1 MLRYEQRSGMF
12 ENSLV
17 LARLPIQSGVVLGI
31 LPLPVHFLLP
41 LELSHQLAAI
51 TLVIIAGVYLGY
63 AFKDGRARIILTEL
77 LGVLGFAAGAWFG
90 INGYP
95 LVILLALTL
104 HGCWDFLHNSVINT
118 DMPRWY
124 IPFCAVFDWIMA
136 GSLFVVWK
144 VGV

>member
-1 MLRYEQRSGMF
+1 MA

-17 LARLPIQSGVVLGI
+17 LARLPIQSGIILGM

-51 TLVIIAGVYLGY
+51 TVVLIAGVYLGY
-63 AFKDGRARIILTEL
+63 AVKDGRARIILIEL
-77 LGVLGFAAGAWFG
+77 LGALGFAAAAWGG

-95 LVILLALTL
+95 AIILVALAL
-104 HGCWDFLHNSVINT
+104 HGCWDFLHRSVIET

-124 IPFCAVFDWIMA
+124 IPFCAVADWIMA
-136 GSLFVVWK
+136 GSLFVVWY
-144 VGV
+144 VSA